1 MRQSPNNEVIQSN
14 KQVIRQSFRLPVAY
28 CKDVLLKITDQ
39 SYEIVN
45 IGSRGIAFYPADKTN
60 KFKVDTSLHPIVL
73 QLQNDTIKVQ
83 GQIVHVS
90 TSGSKKI
97 CGMKFVDMQK
107 ESEESLVAYIHNTTA
122 SIFDG

>member
-1 MRQSPNNEVIQSN
+1 
-14 KQVIRQSFRLPVAY
+14 
-28 CKDVLLKITDQ
+28 
-39 SYEIVN
+39 VN

-122 SIFDG
+122 SIFNG